1 MGRNEP
7 LGLERRKFPRLKD
20 NIFVFCRSGSTSSD
34 EFKAITCDISGS
46 GLMFETERDITPE
59 SKLELEIYQPIKRSK
74 SMIFSVP
81 VLAKVIWMKRI
92 EKASFEKGEN
102 KYKLAIEFIEIE
114 KKDRKKIA
122 NYIEE
127 KVSKK

>member
-20 NIFVFCRSGSTSSD
+20 DIFVFCRSEPTYSD
-34 EFKAITCDISGS
+34 EFKAITCDISGG
-46 GLMFETERDITPE
+46 GLMFETERDITPG
-59 SKLELEIYQPIKRSK
+59 SKLELEIYQPTKCSK
-74 SMIFSVP
+74 SMICSVP
-81 VLAKVIWMKRI
+81 VLGKVIWMKRI

-102 KYKLAIEFIEIE
+102 KYNLGVEFIEIE
-114 KKDRKKIA
+114 KEDREKIA

-127 KVSKK
+127 RVSKK